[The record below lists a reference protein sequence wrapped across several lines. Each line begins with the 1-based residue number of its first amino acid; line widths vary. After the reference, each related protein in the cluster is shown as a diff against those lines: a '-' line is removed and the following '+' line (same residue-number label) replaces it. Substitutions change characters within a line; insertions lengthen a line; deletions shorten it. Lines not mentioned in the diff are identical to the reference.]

1 MASLSVGLV
10 PFSLL
15 LANPF
20 AAPAVSPGGM
30 FITHLENVLGT
41 SLTIKLV
48 ASSYDNARRAEAVIL
63 AEMDRMTQ
71 VLSSYIPES
80 EFSQWLRSAGQ
91 SVSVSPDLWR
101 VLSLFDTWQAR
112 TNGVLNAATEG
123 LTQLWQQASELQIM
137 PSEDALSQM
146 VAQVQQRPW
155 QLSIHKQEATRIGET
170 SLRLHTFTK
179 SYVLDRAAEAALGLP
194 GVQGVVLNGGG
205 DVIVRGNWT
214 EPIAVADPHADAENA
229 PILARLAVRDAAVAT
244 SGSYR
249 RGIQVGDSW
258 YSHLIDP
265 RSGMPADKV
274 ASATVVHQ
282 DAVTAGA
289 LATAF
294 AILSTDAS
302 ASLAATIPDVQYL
315 IVSADGQHYVSS
327 GWADLTLPGVSAPS
341 VSLPVN
347 LLSVPVKDKLWNP
360 KQELLI
366 SLELPQFEGRSHR
379 PFVAVWVEDANHK
392 PVRQLTLWY
401 NKPKWL
407 RELRTWYAQD
417 IDATSVTSATRSSGS
432 YTLSWDGKDDKGQ
445 YVKLGKYTI
454 CLEAAR
460 EHGTYQLIRQE
471 MDFNGKPKQ
480 KTLPGNVEISSAA
493 LDYREKPATR

>member
-1 MASLSVGLV
+1 MASLSAGLV

-20 AAPAVSPGGM
+20 AAQAISSDGI

-41 SLTIKLV
+41 SLTLKVV
-48 ASSYDNARRAEAVIL
+48 ASCYADARRAEAAVL
-63 AEMDRMTQ
+63 AEVDRLTQ
-71 VLSSYIPES
+71 VLSSYLPDS
-80 EFSQWLRSAGQ
+80 EFNQWLRSAGQ
-91 SVSVSPDLWR
+91 SVPVSPDLWQ

-112 TNGVLNAATEG
+112 TNGVLNAATDG
-123 LTQLWQQASELQIM
+123 ISQLWQQASELQIM
-137 PSEDALSQM
+137 PSEQALSQM
-146 VAQVQQRPW
+146 VAQVQQRHW
-155 QLSIHKQEATRIGET
+155 QRSEHKQEATRLGNT

-205 DVIVRGNWT
+205 DVVIRGNWT
-214 EPIAVADPHADAENA
+214 EPMAVADPHADAENA
-229 PILARLAVRDAAVAT
+229 PVLARLAVRDAAVAT

-249 RGIQVGDSW
+249 RGVQVGYSW

-265 RSGMPADKV
+265 RSGRPADKV
-274 ASATVVHQ
+274 ASATVVHP

-294 AILSTDAS
+294 AILPPADSV
-302 ASLAATIPDVQYL
+302 SLATTIPDAQYL
-315 IVSADGQHYVSS
+315 IVSADGQHYASS
-327 GWADLTLPGVSAPS
+327 GWVDLTLPGVSAPL
-341 VSLPVN
+341 VRLPVN

-360 KQELLI
+360 KQELVI
-366 SLELPQFEGRSHR
+366 SLELPRLEGRSHR

-392 PVRQLTLWY
+392 PVRQLALWY

-407 RELRTWYAQD
+407 RDLRTWYAQD

-480 KTLPGNVEISSAA
+480 KTLTGNVEISSAA
-493 LDYREKPATR
+493 LDYHEKPATR